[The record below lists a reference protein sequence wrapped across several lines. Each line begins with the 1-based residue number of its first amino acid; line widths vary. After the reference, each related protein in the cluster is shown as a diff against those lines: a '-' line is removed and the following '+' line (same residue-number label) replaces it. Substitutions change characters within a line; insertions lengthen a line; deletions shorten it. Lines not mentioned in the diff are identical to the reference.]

1 MALLRF
7 ITGELQ
13 GEVIEL
19 PRARVTFGRDID
31 NMIGTDNPAVSLHH
45 AVIIPEAGGFVI
57 YDLDS
62 SNGTFVNGE
71 KIKERRLLNGDM
83 VKIGIMEM
91 RYELEGV
98 PPEKVHHA
106 MRIDLPPV

>member
-1 MALLRF
+1 MRESSENYSVALLRF
-7 ITGELQ
+7 ISGELA

-19 PRARVTFGRDID
+19 PHSRMSFGRDLD
-31 NMIGTDNPAVSLHH
+31 NTVGTDNPAVSLHH
-45 AVIIPEAGGFVI
+45 AVIVPEAGGFVI

-71 KIKERRLLNGDM
+71 KIKERRLLNGDL

-91 RYELEGV
+91 RYELE
-98 PPEKVHHA
+98 
-106 MRIDLPPV
+106 